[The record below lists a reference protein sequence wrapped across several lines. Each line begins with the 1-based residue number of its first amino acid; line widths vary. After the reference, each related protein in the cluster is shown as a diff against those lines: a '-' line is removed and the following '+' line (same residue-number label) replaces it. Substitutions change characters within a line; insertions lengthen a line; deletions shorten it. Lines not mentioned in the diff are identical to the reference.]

1 MRNGPLET
9 ERSQIERNGTGEAC
23 FFSAATHNPDGF
35 VQSPN
40 SRCANAAQ
48 QGARQQAPQR
58 HLADARRRSRALNG
72 AVATD
77 KEEERMI
84 QFLVHEKADNVGVA
98 TVDIKKG
105 EKAAGLYMD
114 SQKKV
119 ETKALQDI
127 PLGHKIALTDLKKED
142 SVIKYGHDIG
152 RVVAS
157 IKTGEH
163 VHIHNLKT
171 RRW

>member
-1 MRNGPLET
+1 
-9 ERSQIERNGTGEAC
+9 
-23 FFSAATHNPDGF
+23 
-35 VQSPN
+35 
-40 SRCANAAQ
+40 
-48 QGARQQAPQR
+48 
-58 HLADARRRSRALNG
+58 
-72 AVATD
+72 
-77 KEEERMI
+77 MI

-105 EKAAGLYMD
+105 EKATGLFMD

-119 ETKALQDI
+119 EVKALQDI
-127 PLGHKIALTDLKKED
+127 PLGHKVALTDLKKED
-142 SVIKYGHDIG
+142 SVIKYGHDIA
-152 RVVAS
+152 RVVAA